1 MAIGTKQVNSGS
13 QLVEETRQKLTDIS
27 ASSQQVNQ
35 LVKEIAQAAA
45 LQSQTSDQATQTI
58 QNVAT
63 IATSNSSYAQN
74 LNDAFSELLQVAEA
88 LQVSV
93 AQFKVNA

>member
-1 MAIGTKQVNSGS
+1 M
-13 QLVEETRQKLTDIS
+13 KLADIS

-35 LVKEIAQAAA
+35 LVREIAQSAS
-45 LQSQTSDQATQTI
+45 LQSQTSDQASQTI
-58 QNVAT
+58 QNVSA
-63 IATSNSSYAQN
+63 IATSNSGYAQN
-74 LNDAFSELLQVAEA
+74 LNDSFSELLQVAEE